1 MLRRPCLLLAAALLA
16 APAFAQAPLPPEVV
30 QALARAGV
38 PVTAVSM
45 VVAPLPPPPG
55 TVTRVPEPV
64 NPGGER
70 NPAPAP
76 ASMALPPPRLAWQAD
91 VPMNPASVM
100 KLVTTYAGV
109 DLRIG
114 NSTA

>member
-1 MLRRPCLLLAAALLA
+1 MTMRESSPWRRWLAAALLA

-38 PVTAVSM
+38 PVTGVSM

-64 NPGGER
+64 NPGG
-70 NPAPAP
+70 
-76 ASMALPPPRLAWQAD
+76 
-91 VPMNPASVM
+91 
-100 KLVTTYAGV
+100 
-109 DLRIG
+109 
-114 NSTA
+114 